1 MFIYIL
7 YKKCN
12 NRYQSRLMKIDRKVG
27 RMSVYY
33 YTIGSIY
40 DDEQRFPGLCAAH
53 LFNQLNLKNDI
64 VIRYPGAIINFNE
77 SKKVIDSFAGR
88 DDVEYTSCEF
98 KRYTAIMLYF
108 KKAIDTNLD
117 IVPLL
122 YLDSLDTQYIAL
134 TNPDYAEI
142 LKKDWRISDRKLFK
156 NDMVK
161 FMYRSSQD
169 RDLVLLF
176 NDRYYDCQK
185 VKEELKKW
193 EQRIPEITGMQHM
206 ECKDEYNM
214 FIEISLY

>member
-1 MFIYIL
+1 
-7 YKKCN
+7 
-12 NRYQSRLMKIDRKVG
+12 
-27 RMSVYY
+27 MSVYY

-40 DDEQRFPGLCAAH
+40 DDEQCFPGLCAAY
-53 LFNQLNLKNDI
+53 LFDQLNIKNDI

-77 SKKVIDSFAGR
+77 SKKIIDSFARR
-88 DDVEYTSCEF
+88 DNVEYTSCEF
-98 KRYTAIMLYF
+98 KRYTAIMLSF
-108 KKAIDTNLD
+108 KKTIDTNLD

-134 TNPDYAEI
+134 TNPDCAEI

-169 RDLVLLF
+169 RDLVLSF
-176 NDRYYDCQK
+176 NDRYYDYQK
-185 VKEELKKW
+185 VEEELKKW

-206 ECKDEYNM
+206 KRKDEYNT